1 MKGKIYI
8 LHAFGAPE
16 HYIAL
21 DALARQNDLSI
32 VYRQLNFKNRL
43 HDAFFLLSLPFR
55 RRCKIVLGVA
65 PFDNRL
71 PWLLLLLKRHNVYY
85 HTSYVCWDGSK
96 FRHKAKNEKVIT
108 AWRKLTENFAKHIF
122 AVSETTKKELVANG
136 WASEE
141 RISTV
146 GHSYT
151 IKVEPGSRV
160 KDNSFVYAGRL
171 VEFKGIAELLDIFAA
186 RPEATLTI
194 AGSGPLE
201 EKVRE
206 YASKYPNIAYLG
218 YIKGFENMIPLYR
231 RASFLILN
239 SKRTDVWEELFGMA
253 LIEGMACG
261 CVPLASNHIGP
272 KEIITN
278 GKDGILV
285 SEGRIADAID
295 LAIAMTDA
303 QYQTLRSSVLARG
316 SSFHCDRVAPRWSK
330 ILEQE

>member
-21 DALARQNDLSI
+21 DALARQNGLSI

-71 PWLLLLLKRHNVYY
+71 PWLLLLLKRHLVYY

-96 FRHKAKNEKVIT
+96 FRHKAKNEKVLA
-108 AWRKLTENFAKHIF
+108 AWRKLTGSFAKHIF
-122 AVSETTKKELVANG
+122 AVSETTKRELVANG
-136 WASEE
+136 WATEDK
-141 RISTV
+141 ISTV
-146 GHSYT
+146 GHSYSL
-151 IKVEPGSRV
+151 KVEPRPRV

-171 VEFKGIAELLDIFAA
+171 VEFKGIQELLDLFAV

-194 AGSGPLE
+194 AGGGPLE

-206 YASKYPNIAYLG
+206 YASAHPNIIYKG
-218 YIKGFENMIPLYR
+218 YIKGFENMVPLYR
-231 RASFLILN
+231 EASFLLLN
-239 SKRTDVWEELFGMA
+239 SKRTDVWEELFGMT

-261 CVPLASNHIGP
+261 CVPLASDHMGP

-285 SEGRIADAID
+285 PEGRIASAVD

-303 QYQTLRSSVLARG
+303 QYQTLRSSALARG
-316 SSFHCDRVAPRWSK
+316 SSFHCDAVSSRWSK
-330 ILEQE
+330 ILE